1 MSGRYNPLY
10 WASPS
15 VGLRP
20 ALRSTYSSFPYR
32 PMPYAICRV
41 AKIKTAQA
49 GAAKTAHNYRQRETP
64 NADVERK
71 LLNHEYINTTE
82 RNYWELAT
90 ERIQEAGAKV
100 RPDSVRGVEVL
111 LTASPEAFKRQAD
124 GTPNDWHGSK
134 WAEANIAFLKGKFG
148 EQNVVS
154 CTLHQDE
161 LTPHFHAVV
170 VPLTPDGRLS
180 AKDVFNPKTL
190 RTLQTEY
197 AEAMKPFGMERGVE
211 HSRAKHEAMRHVYGA
226 QERSRGELGELT
238 KPEPAVQL
246 RIEGPSGLDLVNLTR
261 WRAEQEARLNAELA
275 RQLAAANER
284 AGKASSI
291 AQDSAGA
298 KDREKTLARQLASV
312 EGTKTKEIGVRKDLE
327 GGYTRTLVHI
337 AQGEALPA
345 NVLEYAHQV
354 RAGIQVETEKHV
366 QQALKA
372 PIRQVGDLTE
382 QLKKLPGYTYQEDP
396 TTKQGQ
402 LRHAATGSRFELAE
416 LKPGG
421 VSMKEAYDQ
430 AVQRTTQRDQAQS
443 KGQSK
448 GGGISM

>member
-1 MSGRYNPLY
+1 
-10 WASPS
+10 
-15 VGLRP
+15 
-20 ALRSTYSSFPYR
+20 
-32 PMPYAICRV
+32 MPYAICRV

-64 NADVERK
+64 NADTERRP
-71 LLNHEYINTTE
+71 LNHEYINTAE

-90 ERIQEAGAKV
+90 ERIAEAEASV
-100 RPDSVRGVEVL
+100 RHDSVRGVEVL
-111 LTASPEAFKRQAD
+111 LTASPEAFPRQAD

-170 VPLTPDGRLS
+170 VPLTADGRLS

-190 RTLQTEY
+190 RALQTDY

-211 HSRAKHEAMRHVYGA
+211 HSRAKHEVMRHVYGA
-226 QERSRGELGELT
+226 QERSRGELAELT
-238 KPEPAVQL
+238 RPEPATRL
-246 RIEGPSGLDLVNLTR
+246 SIEGPSALDLVNLSK

-275 RQLAAANER
+275 RQLATATER
-284 AGKASSI
+284 ANKAASI

-312 EGTKTKEIGVRKDLE
+312 EGTKTQQIQVRKDVE
-327 GGYTRTLVHI
+327 GGFIRALVQV
-337 AQGEALPA
+337 AQGEMLPA

-354 RAGIQVETEKHV
+354 RAGIKDEAEKHI
-366 QQALKA
+366 QQALKG
-372 PIRQVGDLTE
+372 PIRQIGDLTE
-382 QLKKLPGYTYQEDP
+382 QFEKLPGYIYQEDL

-402 LRHAATGSRFELAE
+402 LHHTATGSRFELAE

-430 AVQRTTQRDQAQS
+430 AVQRTAQRDQAQS
-443 KGQSK
+443 KGKSQ
-448 GGGISM
+448 GGGISIGG

>member
-1 MSGRYNPLY
+1 
-10 WASPS
+10 
-15 VGLRP
+15 
-20 ALRSTYSSFPYR
+20 
-32 PMPYAICRV
+32 MPYAICRV

-64 NADVERK
+64 NADTERK
-71 LLNHEYINTTE
+71 PLNHEYVNTAE
-82 RNYWELAT
+82 RNYWELTT

-111 LTASPEAFKRQAD
+111 LTASPEAFKRREDGSQA
-124 GTPNDWHGSK
+124 DWHGSK

-148 EQNVVS
+148 EENVVS

-170 VPLTPDGRLS
+170 VPITPDGRLS

-190 RTLQTEY
+190 RALQTEY

-211 HSRAKHEAMRHVYGA
+211 HSRAKHETMRHVYGA
-226 QERSRGELGELT
+226 QERSRGELANLT
-238 KPEPAVQL
+238 KPEPATRL
-246 RIEGPSGLDLVNLTR
+246 SIEGPSALDLVNLSR
-261 WRAEQEARLNAELA
+261 WRAEQEARLNAELS
-275 RQLAAANER
+275 RQLTAANER
-284 AGKASSI
+284 ANKAAGI
-291 AQDSAGA
+291 AQDSASA

-312 EGTKTKEIGVRKDLE
+312 EGTKTKEIGQRELYQ
-327 GGYTRTLVHI
+327 GAWTRAAVQVL
-337 AQGEALPA
+337 QGEPLPEK
-345 NVLEYAHQV
+345 VLEHARKA
-354 RAGIQVETEKHV
+354 RAGVQVETEKHL

-382 QLKKLPGYTYQEDP
+382 QLKKLPGYTYRENAA
-396 TTKQGQ
+396 TKQGE
-402 LRHAATGSRFELAE
+402 LRHTATGSRFELAE

-430 AVQRTTQRDQAQS
+430 AVQRTAQS
-443 KGQSK
+443 DQEQSK
-448 GGGISM
+448 SQSRGGGISMK

>member
-1 MSGRYNPLY
+1 
-10 WASPS
+10 
-15 VGLRP
+15 
-20 ALRSTYSSFPYR
+20 
-32 PMPYAICRV
+32 MPYAICRV

-64 NADVERK
+64 NADTERK
-71 LLNHEYINTTE
+71 PLNREYINTAE

-100 RPDSVRGVEVL
+100 RHDSVRGVEVL

-124 GTPNDWHGSK
+124 GTPHDWHGSK
-134 WAEANIAFLKGKFG
+134 WAETNIAFLKAQFG

-170 VPLTPDGRLS
+170 VPITEDGRLS
-180 AKDVFNPKTL
+180 AKDRFNPKTL
-190 RTLQTEY
+190 RQLQTDY

-211 HSRAKHEAMRHVYGA
+211 HSRAKHEVMRHVYGA
-226 QERSRGELGELT
+226 QERSRGKLADLT
-238 KPEPAVQL
+238 KPEPATRL
-246 RIEGPSGLDLVNLTR
+246 SIEGPSGLDLVNLSK
-261 WRAEQEARLNAELA
+261 WRADQEAKLNAELV

-284 AGKASSI
+284 ASKAASI

-312 EGTKTKEIGVRKDLE
+312 EGTKTSQIQVRKDVE
-327 GGYTRTLVHI
+327 GGFTRALVQV
-337 AQGEALPA
+337 AQGETLPA
-345 NVLEYAHQV
+345 DVLAYAHQV
-354 RAGIQVETEKHV
+354 RTDIQTETEKHV

-372 PIRQVGDLTE
+372 PIRQVSDLTE
-382 QLKKLPGYTYQEDP
+382 QLKKLPGYIYQEDP

-402 LRHAATGSRFELAE
+402 LRHTPTSSRFELAE
-416 LKPGG
+416 LNPGG
-421 VSMKEAYDQ
+421 VPMKEAYDQ

-443 KGQSK
+443 KG
-448 GGGISM
+448 

>member
-1 MSGRYNPLY
+1 
-10 WASPS
+10 
-15 VGLRP
+15 
-20 ALRSTYSSFPYR
+20 
-32 PMPYAICRV
+32 MPYAICRV

-64 NADVERK
+64 NADTERK
-71 LLNHEYINTTE
+71 PLNHEYVNTAE

-90 ERIQEAGAKV
+90 ERIQEVGAKV

-111 LTASPEAFKRQAD
+111 LTASPEAFKRREDGSQA
-124 GTPNDWHGSK
+124 DWHGSK

-148 EQNVVS
+148 EENVVS

-170 VPLTPDGRLS
+170 VPITPDGRLS

-190 RTLQTEY
+190 RALQTEY

-211 HSRAKHEAMRHVYGA
+211 HSRAKHEVMRHVYGA
-226 QERSRGELGELT
+226 QERSRSELATLT
-238 KPEPAVQL
+238 KPEPATRL
-246 RIEGPSGLDLVNLTR
+246 SIEGPSGLDLVNLSK
-261 WRAEQEARLNAELA
+261 WRADQEARLNAELA

-284 AGKASSI
+284 ASKAASI
-291 AQDSAGA
+291 AQDSATA

-312 EGTKTKEIGVRKDLE
+312 EGTKTKEIGRRELYQ
-327 GGYTRTLVHI
+327 GAWTRAAVQVL
-337 AQGEALPA
+337 QGEPLPA
-345 NVLEYAHQV
+345 KVLEHGRKV
-354 RAGIQVETEKHV
+354 RADIQAETEKHV
-366 QQALKA
+366 HQALKA
-372 PIRQVGDLTE
+372 PIRQAGDLTE
-382 QLKKLPGYTYQEDP
+382 QLKKLSAYTYREDAA
-396 TTKQGQ
+396 TKQGE
-402 LRHAATGSRFELAE
+402 LRHTATGSRFELAE

-430 AVQRTTQRDQAQS
+430 AVQRTTQRDQEQS

-448 GGGISM
+448 GGGIGV

>member
-1 MSGRYNPLY
+1 
-10 WASPS
+10 
-15 VGLRP
+15 
-20 ALRSTYSSFPYR
+20 
-32 PMPYAICRV
+32 MPYAICRV

-64 NADVERK
+64 NADTERK
-71 LLNHEYINTTE
+71 PMNHEYINTAE

-100 RPDSVRGVEVL
+100 RHDSVRGVEVL

-124 GTPNDWHGSK
+124 RSPNDWHESK

-190 RTLQTEY
+190 RALQTEY

-211 HSRAKHEAMRHVYGA
+211 HSRAKHEVMRHVYGA

-238 KPEPAVQL
+238 KPGPATRL
-246 RIEGPSGLDLVNLTR
+246 RIEGPSGLDLVNLSK
-261 WRAEQEARLNAELA
+261 WRADQEARLNAELT
-275 RQLAAANER
+275 RQLAVANER
-284 AGKASSI
+284 ASKAASI

-312 EGTKTKEIGVRKDLE
+312 EGTKTKEIGRRDLYQ
-327 GGYTRTLVHI
+327 GAWTRAAVQVL
-337 AQGEALPA
+337 QGEPLPEK
-345 NVLEYAHQV
+345 VLEHARKV
-354 RAGIQVETEKHV
+354 RADMQVETEKHV
-366 QQALKA
+366 QQTLKA
-372 PIRQVGDLTE
+372 PIRQAGDLTE
-382 QLKKLPGYTYQEDP
+382 QLKKLPGYTYREDE
-396 TTKQGQ
+396 TTKQGE
-402 LRHAATGSRFELAE
+402 LRHTATGSRFELAE

-421 VSMKEAYDQ
+421 VPMKEAYDH
-430 AVQRTTQRDQAQS
+430 AVQRTTQHDQAQS
-443 KGQSK
+443 KGLSQT
-448 GGGISM
+448 GGRSM

>member
-1 MSGRYNPLY
+1 
-10 WASPS
+10 
-15 VGLRP
+15 
-20 ALRSTYSSFPYR
+20 
-32 PMPYAICRV
+32 MPYAICRV

-64 NADVERK
+64 NADTERK
-71 LLNHEYINTTE
+71 PMNHEYINTAE

-111 LTASPEAFKRQAD
+111 LTASPEAFKRREDGSQA
-124 GTPNDWHGSK
+124 DWHGSK

-148 EQNVVS
+148 EENVVS

-190 RTLQTEY
+190 RALQTEY

-211 HSRAKHEAMRHVYGA
+211 HSRAKHETMRHVYGA
-226 QERSRGELGELT
+226 QERSRGELADLT
-238 KPEPAVQL
+238 KPEPAARL
-246 RIEGPSGLDLVNLTR
+246 SIEGPSALDLVNLSR
-261 WRAEQEARLNAELA
+261 WRAEQEARLNAELS

-284 AGKASSI
+284 ASKAASI
-291 AQDSAGA
+291 AQDSASA
-298 KDREKTLARQLASV
+298 KDREKTLGRQLASV
-312 EGTKTKEIGVRKDLE
+312 EGTKTKEIGRRELYQ
-327 GGYTRTLVHI
+327 GAWTRAAVQVL
-337 AQGEALPA
+337 QGEPLPEK
-345 NVLEYAHQV
+345 VLEHARKA
-354 RAGIQVETEKHV
+354 RADVQAEAEKHV

-372 PIRQVGDLTE
+372 PIRQVGDLME
-382 QLKKLPGYTYQEDP
+382 QLKKLPGYTYRENAA
-396 TTKQGQ
+396 TKQGE
-402 LRHAATGSRFELAE
+402 LRHTATGSRFELAE
-416 LKPGG
+416 LKPGA

-430 AVQRTTQRDQAQS
+430 AVQRTAQRDQEQS
-443 KGQSK
+443 KSQSR
-448 GGGISM
+448 GGGISIK

>member
-1 MSGRYNPLY
+1 
-10 WASPS
+10 
-15 VGLRP
+15 
-20 ALRSTYSSFPYR
+20 
-32 PMPYAICRV
+32 MPYAICRV

-64 NADVERK
+64 NADTERK
-71 LLNHEYINTTE
+71 PLNREYVNTAE

-90 ERIQEAGAKV
+90 ERIEEAGAKV
-100 RPDSVRGVEVL
+100 RHDSVRGVEVL

-124 GTPNDWHGSK
+124 GSPNDWHGSQ
-134 WAEANIAFLKGKFG
+134 WAEANIAFLKDKFG

-170 VPLTPDGRLS
+170 VPLTADGRLS

-190 RTLQTEY
+190 RALQTEY
-197 AEAMKPFGMERGVE
+197 AEAMKPFGMERGIE
-211 HSRAKHEAMRHVYGA
+211 HSRAKHEVMRHVYGA
-226 QERSRGELGELT
+226 QERSRGELAELT
-238 KPEPAVQL
+238 RPEPATRL
-246 RIEGPSGLDLVNLTR
+246 SIEGPSGLDLVNLTR
-261 WRAEQEARLNAELA
+261 WRAEQEARLNAELG

-284 AGKASSI
+284 AGKAASI

-298 KDREKTLARQLASV
+298 KDREKTLVRQLASV
-312 EGTKTKEIGVRKDLE
+312 EDTKTKEIGRRELYQ
-327 GGYTRTLVHI
+327 GAWTRAAVQVL
-337 AQGEALPA
+337 QGEALPEK
-345 NVLEYAHQV
+345 VLEHARKV
-354 RAGIQVETEKHV
+354 RAERQAGTEKHI

-372 PIRQVGDLTE
+372 PIRQAGDLTE

-421 VSMKEAYDQ
+421 VPMKEAYDQ
-430 AVQRTTQRDQAQS
+430 AVQHTAQRDQAQS
-443 KGQSK
+443 KGQSR
-448 GGGISM
+448 GGGGVSIGG

>member
-1 MSGRYNPLY
+1 
-10 WASPS
+10 
-15 VGLRP
+15 
-20 ALRSTYSSFPYR
+20 
-32 PMPYAICRV
+32 MPYAICRV

-64 NADVERK
+64 NADTERRP
-71 LLNHEYINTTE
+71 LNREYINTGE

-100 RPDSVRGVEVL
+100 RHDSVRGVEVL
-111 LTASPEAFKRQAD
+111 LTASPEVFKRQAD
-124 GTPNDWHGSK
+124 GSPNDWHGSQ

-170 VPLTPDGRLS
+170 VPLTADGRLS

-190 RTLQTEY
+190 RALQTDY

-211 HSRAKHEAMRHVYGA
+211 HSRAKHEVMRHVYGA
-226 QERSRGELGELT
+226 QERSRDELGELT
-238 KPEPAVQL
+238 RPEPATRL
-246 RIEGPSGLDLVNLTR
+246 SIEGPSGLDLVNLSK
-261 WRAEQEARLNAELA
+261 WRADQEARLNAELV

-284 AGKASSI
+284 ASKAASI

-298 KDREKTLARQLASV
+298 KDREKTLTRQLASV
-312 EGTKTKEIGVRKDLE
+312 EGTKTKEIGRRDLYQ
-327 GGYTRTLVHI
+327 GAWTRAAVQVL
-337 AQGEALPA
+337 QGEALPEK
-345 NVLEYAHQV
+345 VLEHGRKV
-354 RAGIQVETEKHV
+354 RANMQAETEKHV

-382 QLKKLPGYTYQEDP
+382 QLKKLPGYSYREDE

-402 LRHAATGSRFELAE
+402 LRHLATGSRFELTE

-421 VSMKEAYDQ
+421 VPMKEAYDQ
-430 AVQRTTQRDQAQS
+430 AVQRTAQRDQEQS
-443 KGQSK
+443 KGQNR
-448 GGGISM
+448 GGGISMK

>member
-1 MSGRYNPLY
+1 
-10 WASPS
+10 
-15 VGLRP
+15 
-20 ALRSTYSSFPYR
+20 
-32 PMPYAICRV
+32 MPYAICRV

-64 NADVERK
+64 NADTERK
-71 LLNHEYINTTE
+71 PLNREYINTAE

-100 RPDSVRGVEVL
+100 RHDSVRGVEVL
-111 LTASPEAFKRQAD
+111 LTASPEAFPRQAD
-124 GTPNDWHGSK
+124 GTPNDWHGSQ
-134 WAEANIAFLKGKFG
+134 WAEANIAFLKDKFG

-170 VPLTPDGRLS
+170 VPLTADGRLS

-190 RTLQTEY
+190 RALQTEY

-211 HSRAKHEAMRHVYGA
+211 HSRAKHEVMRHVYGA
-226 QERSRGELGELT
+226 QERSRGELATLT
-238 KPEPAVQL
+238 RPEAATRL
-246 RIEGPSGLDLVNLTR
+246 RIEGPSGLDLVNLSK
-261 WRAEQEARLNAELA
+261 WRAEQEARLNAELT

-284 AGKASSI
+284 ANKAASI
-291 AQDSAGA
+291 AQDSASA

-312 EGTKTKEIGVRKDLE
+312 EGTKTKEIGRRELYQ
-327 GGYTRTLVHI
+327 GAWTRAAVQVL
-337 AQGEALPA
+337 QGEPLPEKVLEHARQARA
-345 NVLEYAHQV
+345 NVQM
-354 RAGIQVETEKHV
+354 ETEKHV

-382 QLKKLPGYTYQEDP
+382 RLKNLPGYTYREDAA
-396 TTKQGQ
+396 TKQGE
-402 LRHAATGSRFELAE
+402 LRHTTTGSRFELAE

-421 VSMKEAYDQ
+421 LSMKESYDQ
-430 AVQRTTQRDQAQS
+430 AVQRTMQYDQEQS
-443 KGQSK
+443 KGQNRGS
-448 GGGISM
+448 GISMK

>member
-1 MSGRYNPLY
+1 
-10 WASPS
+10 
-15 VGLRP
+15 
-20 ALRSTYSSFPYR
+20 
-32 PMPYAICRV
+32 MPYAICRV

-64 NADVERK
+64 NADTERK
-71 LLNHEYINTTE
+71 PMNHEYINTAE

-90 ERIQEAGAKV
+90 ERIQEAGAKA
-100 RPDSVRGVEVL
+100 RHDSVRGVEVL

-170 VPLTPDGRLS
+170 VPITADGRLS

-190 RTLQTEY
+190 RVLQTEY

-211 HSRAKHEAMRHVYGA
+211 HSRAKHEVMRHVYGA

-238 KPEPAVQL
+238 KSEPATRL
-246 RIEGPSGLDLVNLTR
+246 SIEGPSGLDLVNLSK
-261 WRAEQEARLNAELA
+261 WRADQEARLNAELA

-284 AGKASSI
+284 ASKAASI
-291 AQDSAGA
+291 AQDSASA
-298 KDREKTLARQLASV
+298 KDREKTLTRQLASV
-312 EGTKTKEIGVRKDLE
+312 EGTKTKEIERKDLYQ
-327 GGYTRTLVHI
+327 GAWTRAAVQVL
-337 AQGEALPA
+337 QGEPLPEK
-345 NVLEYAHQV
+345 VLEHGRKV
-354 RAGIQVETEKHV
+354 RADMQTEAEKHV

-372 PIRQVGDLTE
+372 PIRQAGDLTE

-402 LRHAATGSRFELAE
+402 LRHTATGSRFELAE

-430 AVQRTTQRDQAQS
+430 AVQRTAQRDQAQS
-443 KGQSK
+443 KGQSR
-448 GGGISM
+448 GGGISMN

>member
-1 MSGRYNPLY
+1 
-10 WASPS
+10 
-15 VGLRP
+15 
-20 ALRSTYSSFPYR
+20 
-32 PMPYAICRV
+32 MPYAICRV

-64 NADVERK
+64 NADAERK
-71 LLNHEYINTTE
+71 SMNQEYINTAK

-90 ERIQEAGAKV
+90 ERIEEVGAKV

-124 GTPNDWHGSK
+124 GTPNDWHGSQ
-134 WAEANIAFLKGKFG
+134 WAEANIAFLKAKFG

-170 VPLTPDGRLS
+170 VPITPNGRLS
-180 AKDVFNPKTL
+180 AKELFNPKTL
-190 RTLQTEY
+190 RELQTEY
-197 AEAMKPFGMERGVE
+197 AAAMKPFGMERGVE
-211 HSRAKHEAMRHVYGA
+211 HSRAKHEVMRHVYGA
-226 QERSRGELGELT
+226 QERSRGELAELT
-238 KPEPAVQL
+238 KPEPAARL
-246 RIEGPSGLDLVNLTR
+246 SIEGPSGLDLVNLTK
-261 WRAEQEARLNAELA
+261 WRAEQEARLNAELS

-284 AGKASSI
+284 ASKAASI

-298 KDREKTLARQLASV
+298 KDREKTLLRQLASV
-312 EGTKTKEIGVRKDLE
+312 EGTKTSQIQVRKDVE
-327 GGYTRTLVHI
+327 GGFTRALVQV
-337 AQGEALPA
+337 AQGETLPA
-345 NVLEYAHQV
+345 NVLAYAHQV
-354 RAGIQVETEKHV
+354 RTGIQAEAEKHL

-372 PIRQVGDLTE
+372 PIRQIDDLTE

-402 LRHAATGSRFELAE
+402 ICHTATGSRFELAE

-421 VSMKEAYDQ
+421 VPMKEAYTQ
-430 AVQRTTQRDQAQS
+430 AVQRTAQRDQAQS
-443 KGQSK
+443 KGQSRGR
-448 GGGISM
+448 GGVSIGG

>member
-1 MSGRYNPLY
+1 
-10 WASPS
+10 
-15 VGLRP
+15 
-20 ALRSTYSSFPYR
+20 
-32 PMPYAICRV
+32 MPYAICRV

-64 NADVERK
+64 NADTERK
-71 LLNHEYINTTE
+71 PLNREYINTAE

-90 ERIQEAGAKV
+90 ERIQEAGAKI

-124 GTPNDWHGSK
+124 GSPNDWHGSK
-134 WAEANIAFLKGKFG
+134 WAEANIAFLKAKFG

-170 VPLTPDGRLS
+170 VPLTADGRLS

-190 RTLQTEY
+190 RALQTEY

-211 HSRAKHEAMRHVYGA
+211 HSRAKHEVMRHIYGA
-226 QERSRGELGELT
+226 QERSRGELATLT
-238 KPEPAVQL
+238 KPEPATRL
-246 RIEGPSGLDLVNLTR
+246 RIEGPSGLDLVNLSK
-261 WRAEQEARLNAELA
+261 WRAEQEARLNAELT

-284 AGKASSI
+284 ASKAASI

-298 KDREKTLARQLASV
+298 KDREKTLTRQLASV
-312 EGTKTKEIGVRKDLE
+312 EGTKTKEIQVRKDLE
-327 GGYTRTLVHI
+327 GGFTRALVQV

-354 RAGIQVETEKHV
+354 RTEIKVKAEIHI
-366 QQALKA
+366 QQALKC
-372 PIRQVGDLTE
+372 PIHQVSDLTE
-382 QLKKLPGYTYQEDP
+382 QLKKLPGYTYQENT
-396 TTKQGQ
+396 TTKQGE
-402 LRHAATGSRFELAE
+402 LRHTATGSRFELAE

-421 VSMKEAYDQ
+421 LSVKEAYDH
-430 AVQRTTQRDQAQS
+430 AVQRTAQRDQEQS
-443 KGQSK
+443 KGQGR
-448 GGGISM
+448 GGGIGMK

>member
-1 MSGRYNPLY
+1 MS
-10 WASPS
+10 
-15 VGLRP
+15 
-20 ALRSTYSSFPYR
+20 
-32 PMPYAICRV
+32 YAICRV

-64 NADVERK
+64 NADTERRP
-71 LLNHEYINTTE
+71 LNREYINTGE

-100 RPDSVRGVEVL
+100 RHDSVRGVEVL

-124 GTPNDWHGSK
+124 GSPHDWHGSQ
-134 WAEANIAFLKGKFG
+134 WAEANIAFLKAQFG

-170 VPLTPDGRLS
+170 VPLTADGRLS

-190 RTLQTEY
+190 RALQTEY

-211 HSRAKHEAMRHVYGA
+211 HSRAKHEVMRHVYGA
-226 QERSRGELGELT
+226 QERSRGELANLT
-238 KPEPAVQL
+238 KPEPATRL
-246 RIEGPSGLDLVNLTR
+246 SIEGPSGLDLVNLSK
-261 WRAEQEARLNAELA
+261 WRADQEARLNAELV

-284 AGKASSI
+284 ASKAASI

-298 KDREKTLARQLASV
+298 KDREKTLTRQLASV
-312 EGTKTKEIGVRKDLE
+312 EGTKTKEIGRRDLYQ
-327 GGYTRTLVHI
+327 GAWTRAAVQVL
-337 AQGEALPA
+337 QGETLPEK
-345 NVLEYAHQV
+345 VLEHARKV
-354 RAGIQVETEKHV
+354 RADMQVETEKHV
-366 QQALKA
+366 QQVLKA
-372 PIRQVGDLTE
+372 PIRQVSDLTE
-382 QLKKLPGYTYQEDP
+382 QLKKLPGYSYREDE

-402 LRHAATGSRFELAE
+402 LRHLATGSRFELTE

-421 VSMKEAYDQ
+421 VSMKEAYDH
-430 AVQRTTQRDQAQS
+430 AVQRTAQRGQEQS
-443 KGQSK
+443 KGQSQR
-448 GGGISM
+448 GGMSL

>member
-1 MSGRYNPLY
+1 
-10 WASPS
+10 
-15 VGLRP
+15 
-20 ALRSTYSSFPYR
+20 
-32 PMPYAICRV
+32 MPYAICRV

-64 NADVERK
+64 NADTGRK
-71 LLNHEYINTTE
+71 PLNHEYVNTAE

-111 LTASPEAFKRQAD
+111 LTASPEAFKRREDGSQA
-124 GTPNDWHGSK
+124 DWHGSK

-148 EQNVVS
+148 EENVVS

-170 VPLTPDGRLS
+170 VPITPDGRLS
-180 AKDVFNPKTL
+180 AKDMFNPKTL
-190 RTLQTEY
+190 RALQTEY

-211 HSRAKHEAMRHVYGA
+211 HSRAKHETMRHVYGA
-226 QERSRGELGELT
+226 QERSRGELADLT
-238 KPEPAVQL
+238 KPEPAARL
-246 RIEGPSGLDLVNLTR
+246 SIEGPSPLDLVNLSR
-261 WRAEQEARLNAELA
+261 WRAEQEARLNAELS

-284 AGKASSI
+284 ASKAASI

-298 KDREKTLARQLASV
+298 KDREKTLSRQLASV
-312 EGTKTKEIGVRKDLE
+312 EGTKTKEIQVRKDVE
-327 GGYTRTLVHI
+327 GGFTRALVQV

-345 NVLEYAHQV
+345 NVLEYAHRV
-354 RAGIQVETEKHV
+354 RTEIKAKVEIRI

-372 PIRQVGDLTE
+372 PIHQVGDLTE
-382 QLKKLPGYTYQEDP
+382 QLKKLPGYVYQENA
-396 TTKQGQ
+396 TTKQGE
-402 LRHAATGSRFELAE
+402 LRHTATGSRFELSE

-430 AVQRTTQRDQAQS
+430 AVQRTTQRDKEQS
-443 KGQSK
+443 KGQSR